1 MGSKGG
7 RPSIQCG
14 FRHVRVVVYL
24 VGLVISL
31 WQVCMVIYC
40 HCIDILFMIVFVCII
55 IVCAFVI
62 ALFLTISMLQVVVCL
77 DKYLQ
82 YLRTT
87 QVSMQKSTDTAL
99 PALGCQP

>member
-31 WQVCMVIYC
+31 WQVYMY
-40 HCIDILFMIVFVCII
+40 MII
-55 IVCAFVI
+55 VI
-62 ALFLTISMLQVVVCL
+62 ALLF
-77 DKYLQ
+77 YL
-82 YLRTT
+82 
-87 QVSMQKSTDTAL
+87 
-99 PALGCQP
+99 

>member
-7 RPSIQCG
+7 RPNIQCG

-31 WQVCMVIYC
+31 WQV
-40 HCIDILFMIVFVCII
+40 HCTLSFHCCLIVVVF
-55 IVCAFVI
+55 I
-62 ALFLTISMLQVVVCL
+62 ALFLTIWILQVVVCL

>member
-1 MGSKGG
+1 
-7 RPSIQCG
+7 
-14 FRHVRVVVYL
+14 
-24 VGLVISL
+24 
-31 WQVCMVIYC
+31 
-40 HCIDILFMIVFVCII
+40 MIIFVII
-55 IVCAFVI
+55 IVFAFII
-62 ALFLTISMLQVVVCL
+62 ALFLTMLQVVVCL

>member
-1 MGSKGG
+1 
-7 RPSIQCG
+7 
-14 FRHVRVVVYL
+14 
-24 VGLVISL
+24 
-31 WQVCMVIYC
+31 
-40 HCIDILFMIVFVCII
+40 MIIFVII
-55 IVCAFVI
+55 IVFAFVI
-62 ALFLTISMLQVVVCL
+62 ALFLTISMWQVGVCL

>member
-31 WQVCMVIYC
+31 WQVYMVI
-40 HCIDILFMIVFVCII
+40 
-55 IVCAFVI
+55 VI
-62 ALFLTISMLQVVVCL
+62 ALLF
-77 DKYLQ
+77 YL
-82 YLRTT
+82 
-87 QVSMQKSTDTAL
+87 
-99 PALGCQP
+99 